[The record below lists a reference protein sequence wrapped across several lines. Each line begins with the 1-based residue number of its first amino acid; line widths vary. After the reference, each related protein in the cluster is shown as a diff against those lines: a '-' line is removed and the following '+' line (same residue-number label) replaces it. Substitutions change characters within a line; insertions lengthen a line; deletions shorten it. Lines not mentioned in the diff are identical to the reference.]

1 MTGTAIDERPFF
13 STVVEITGYKDA
25 QFILASREF
34 VSNRNGGYSGQ
45 YDFRTVAAID
55 GQEHR
60 ERRHREMDLFGGP
73 ELLRYER
80 EILKPMLERLLDD
93 CRRNRPNSGLPDG
106 TAKLDLV
113 ETSRNLL
120 VYVGARIAGVDGID
134 TPVMATRLMHFVN
147 WWAVGNSL
155 RFTKLSPEEAKQR
168 FEEAQAVAEQWK
180 KELFQPSYE
189 RRRALVDGFHAGT
202 VKKEALPRDVLT
214 QLMLHPVDDWDDRM
228 LLRETSIFLTAS
240 IGTTARALTN
250 AVDEILRWLKKNPAH
265 ADLMSDP
272 KAQRLA
278 VEEALRMHPALPAM
292 PRLATADATLPS
304 GQFIPKGTQLAV
316 MLTPLGRDKGVFGA
330 DADEF
335 DPFRYQRLPQGVPP
349 YGLAFGGGAHTCI
362 GRRLAVG
369 PAIEGPAETSN
380 FGTLHTLVATFFAA
394 GVQLDPQDPPVR
406 NEKSFYDE
414 FLVYPVRLTKL

>member
-1 MTGTAIDERPFF
+1 MTDAAIDERPFF

-80 EILKPMLERLLDD
+80 EILKPLLERLLDE
-93 CRRNRPNSGLPDG
+93 CRRNRLPDG
-106 TAKLDLV
+106 ASKLDLV
-113 ETSRNLL
+113 ETSRDLL

-134 TPVMATRLMHFVN
+134 SPVMAKRLMHFVN

-155 RFTKLSPEEAKQR
+155 RFTKLSPDEARQR
-168 FEEAQAVAEQWK
+168 FDEAQAVAEQWK
-180 KELFQPSYE
+180 NELFQPSFE
-189 RRRALVDGFHAGT
+189 RRRALVDGFRAGN

-214 QLMLHPVDDWDDRM
+214 QLMLHPREDWDDRL
-228 LLRETSIFLTAS
+228 LLRETSIYLTAS

-250 AVDEILRWLKKNPAH
+250 AVDEILRWIKRNPDH

-272 KAQRLA
+272 KSQRLA

-316 MLTPLGRDKGVFGA
+316 MLTPLGRDKTVFGA
-330 DADEF
+330 DADVF
-335 DPFRYQRLPQGVPP
+335 DPFRYKRLPDGVPP
-349 YGLAFGGGAHTCI
+349 YGLAFGGGAHTCM

-369 PAIEGPAETSN
+369 PAIEAPAGSAN

-394 GVQLDPQDPPVR
+394 GVELDPLDPPLR
-406 NEKSFYDE
+406 NEQSFYDE
-414 FLVYPVRLTKL
+414 FLIYPVRLTRL